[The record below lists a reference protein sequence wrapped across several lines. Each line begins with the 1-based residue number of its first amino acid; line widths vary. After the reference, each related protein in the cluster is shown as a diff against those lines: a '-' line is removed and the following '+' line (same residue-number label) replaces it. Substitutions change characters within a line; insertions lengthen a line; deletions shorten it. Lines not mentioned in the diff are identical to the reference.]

1 MIRQMFLDYAA
12 PAVAAATLGV
22 VGTFTLGHSER
33 ITVLETENENAIDVQ
48 RELVRKVEDLRT
60 IMVRVDTKIEERD
73 RYEQR
78 ERERSR

>member
-1 MIRQMFLDYAA
+1 MKQMMLDYAA
-12 PAVAAATLGV
+12 PAVAAAMMGV

-33 ITVLETENENAIDVQ
+33 ISVLETENENAIDVQ

-60 IMVRVDTKIEERD
+60 IMVRVDTKIEERQ

-78 ERERSR
+78 ERERPR

>member
-33 ITVLETENENAIDVQ
+33 ITVLETDNDNSTEVQ
-48 RELVRKVEDLRT
+48 KELVRKVDNLTT
-60 IMVRVDTKIEERD
+60 IMVRVETQIKEREK
-73 RYEQR
+73 YEQR
-78 ERERSR
+78 SR

>member
-12 PAVAAATLGV
+12 PAVATAALGV

-33 ITVLETENENAIDVQ
+33 ISVLETESKNTKQVQ
-48 RELVRKVEDLRT
+48 EQMLSKLDEINTTTIRIESTLQERE
-60 IMVRVDTKIEERD
+60 

-78 ERERSR
+78 ERERPR

>member
-33 ITVLETENENAIDVQ
+33 ITAIETDNENSTEIQ
-48 RELVRKVEDLRT
+48 KELVRKVDNLTR
-60 IMVRVDTKIEERD
+60 IMVRVETKIEERE

-78 ERERSR
+78 TR

>member
-33 ITVLETENENAIDVQ
+33 ITVLETDNENSTEVQ
-48 RELVRKVEDLRT
+48 QELVRKVDNLTR
-60 IMVRVDTKIEERD
+60 IMVRVETKIEERE

-78 ERERSR
+78 TR

>member
-33 ITVLETENENAIDVQ
+33 ITVLETDNRNSTEIQ
-48 RELVRKVEDLRT
+48 KELVRKVDNLTR
-60 IMVRVDTKIEERD
+60 ILVRVDTKIEERE
-73 RYEQR
+73 RYAKR
-78 ERERSR
+78 TR

>member
-33 ITVLETENENAIDVQ
+33 ITVLETDNENSTEIQ
-48 RELVRKVEDLRT
+48 KELVRKVDNLTR
-60 IMVRVDTKIEERD
+60 IMVRVETKIEEREK
-73 RYEQR
+73 YEQR
-78 ERERSR
+78 TR

>member
-33 ITVLETENENAIDVQ
+33 ITVLETDNENSTEIQ
-48 RELVRKVEDLRT
+48 KELVRKVDNLTR
-60 IMVRVDTKIEERD
+60 IMVRVETKIEERE

-78 ERERSR
+78 TR

>member
-1 MIRQMFLDYAA
+1 MIRQMFLEYAA

-33 ITVLETENENAIDVQ
+33 ITVLETDNRNSTEIQ
-48 RELVRKVEDLRT
+48 KELVRKVDNLTR
-60 IMVRVDTKIEERD
+60 ILVRVDTKIEERE

-78 ERERSR
+78 TR

>member
-33 ITVLETENENAIDVQ
+33 ITVLETDNKNSTEIQ
-48 RELVRKVEDLRT
+48 RELVRKVDNLTR
-60 IMVRVDTKIEERD
+60 IMVRVETKIEERE
-73 RYEQR
+73 RYEQGAR
-78 ERERSR
+78 